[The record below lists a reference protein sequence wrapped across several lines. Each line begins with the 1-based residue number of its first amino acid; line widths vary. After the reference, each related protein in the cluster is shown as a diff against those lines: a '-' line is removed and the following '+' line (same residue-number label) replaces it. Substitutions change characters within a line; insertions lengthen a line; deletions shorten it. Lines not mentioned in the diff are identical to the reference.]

1 MKKIFSIILIT
12 IMVNTFVFSQY
23 NFKVEKKIKTTSVK
37 NQQRTG
43 TCWSFASSSFLES
56 ELMRLGKGEHN
67 LSEMFVVHNIY
78 LAKAWNYFYRQGK
91 TNFSEGGLAHD
102 ILLAIRKYGIVPEE
116 VYDGRNGTNKPHD
129 HSEMSKLL
137 KAILDAT
144 IKQKRPSGN
153 WINAYSAI
161 LDTYMGEA
169 PEEFEYKGKKYTPQS
184 FAKSLGFDA
193 DDYVEITSFSHQP
206 FYKTFVLEIPDNFSN
221 GIYYNVPIE
230 DLMEITNYAL
240 NNDFSVAWDGDVSEK
255 GFAAGKGV
263 AIVPKQ
269 ESKAEMF
276 EEPQEELEVSQA
288 TRQETFNNYST
299 TDDHLMHVVGIA
311 KDQNGTKY
319 YLIKNS
325 WGEISKYKGF
335 LYASEA
341 YYKLK
346 TVSIMVHKD
355 AIPKSIAK
363 KMF

>member
-1 MKKIFSIILIT
+1 MKKILLSVFIIFLANHT
-12 IMVNTFVFSQY
+12 IFAQY
-23 NFKVEKKIKTTSVK
+23 NFEIEKQVKTTSVK
-37 NQQRTG
+37 NQQKTG

-67 LSEMFVVHNIY
+67 LSEMFVVRNIY
-78 LAKAWNYFYRQGK
+78 LAKAWNYFYRHGK

-102 ILLAIRKYGIVPEE
+102 ILLAIQKYGLVPEE
-116 VYDGRNGTNKPHD
+116 VYNGRNGTNNPHD

-137 KAILDAT
+137 KAILEAT
-144 IKQKRPSGN
+144 VKQKRPSSN
-153 WINAYSAI
+153 WINAYSAV

-169 PEEFEYKGKKYTPQS
+169 PKEFEYQGKTYTPQS
-184 FAKSLGFDA
+184 FAQSLGFNVE
-193 DDYVEITSFSHQP
+193 DYVEITSFTHQP

-221 GIYYNVPIE
+221 GIYHNVPIQ
-230 DLMEITNYAL
+230 DLMDITNNAL
-240 NNDFSVAWDGDVSEK
+240 NNNFSIAWDGDVSEK

-263 AIVPKQ
+263 AIIPKQ
-269 ESKAEMF
+269 ESKAQIF
-276 EEPQEELEVSQA
+276 EEPQEEIKVSQE

-346 TVSIMVHKD
+346 TVAIMVHKD
-355 AIPKSIAK
+355 AIPKDIAK